1 MKAELGRFEF
11 EVQAYRP
18 VTAIL
23 RVLNRY
29 TPEAAESASEAALAS
44 SVFTV
49 KGFKSILSAQ
59 SRIHPAKTNRVNLND
74 VFCVHEDKE
83 VSDHGNS

>member
-18 VTAIL
+18 VTSVL

-59 SRIHPAKTNRVNLND
+59 SRIHPAKTSRVNLND
-74 VFCVHEDKE
+74 VFCAHKEKEDP
-83 VSDHGNS
+83 DYGNS

>member
-1 MKAELGRFEF
+1 VKAELGRFEF

-29 TPEAAESASEAALAS
+29 TPEAAESASED
-44 SVFTV
+44 TV
-49 KGFKSILSAQ
+49 KILAQ
-59 SRIHPAKTNRVNLND
+59 NYSHK
-74 VFCVHEDKE
+74 
-83 VSDHGNS
+83 